1 MIDKL
6 PTNNINNS
14 SPHKTSMNYQ
24 LLVVNS
30 TIIGAVFIF
39 FAIAAQVPTSTIF
52 TLNINKCTFG
62 FNLTAQDA
70 QIGVAMVGGILILL
84 LSISSVLLLLGRS
97 TEAII
102 STLTAF
108 AVVFVAAIIIVLSLS
123 CRLPVR
129 FVIEMMLVP
138 FVTIIIVI
146 TGVYI
151 YLKRKQVRDKV

>member
-1 MIDKL
+1 
-6 PTNNINNS
+6 
-14 SPHKTSMNYQ
+14 
-24 LLVVNS
+24 
-30 TIIGAVFIF
+30 
-39 FAIAAQVPTSTIF
+39 
-52 TLNINKCTFG
+52 
-62 FNLTAQDA
+62 
-70 QIGVAMVGGILILL
+70 MVGGILILL
-84 LSISSVLLLLGRS
+84 LSISSVLLFLGRS

-129 FVIEMMLVP
+129 FVIEMMVVP

-151 YLKRKQVRDKV
+151 YLKRKQVRDKI